1 MESSENP
8 KAIYIG
14 SVYPWMKLYY
24 IIAFDSFQRQNL
36 RRGQMIKT
44 RAGVEIVIVVS
55 VCCTNL
61 DKSGFN
67 SNQNSSRGKYL
78 CRYALSLAF
87 VIISVIE
94 HINGITLRNDQMQL
108 WINELIDAL
117 DLVLRSVQL
126 RTFFVCFASLSELL
140 IIAQISFNKGEAM
153 TKRNFPVAR

>member
-1 MESSENP
+1 MESSEYP

-67 SNQNSSRGKYL
+67 SNQNSSRGKNL

-87 VIISVIE
+87 VII
-94 HINGITLRNDQMQL
+94 
-108 WINELIDAL
+108 
-117 DLVLRSVQL
+117 LVLSDWTYQRNHIAQRSNAIVNKWIDRRARPCFAVCATENFFRL
-126 RTFFVCFASLSELL
+126 FCSDVRTFNNRSD
-140 IIAQISFNKGEAM
+140 
-153 TKRNFPVAR
+153 